1 MYNTDIP
8 SRAAL
13 PTPRQLHRSA
23 FFAACVAV
31 VLLFTAYLPA
41 EYGIDPT
48 GVGDLTGLTEMGKIK
63 TQLHEE
69 AEADR
74 LKESSM
80 TPTPEQRSNI
90 LESVF
95 AQLFI
100 GSAAAHEAGH
110 GNSMGAGAHGDA
122 MQEGKRMMA
131 AGRKDEMS
139 LTLKPGQ
146 GAEIKLRMKKG
157 AKATYSW
164 TVNGGTANYDMHG
177 DGPGGQEKSYKRGR
191 SVGGDEG
198 VLEAGFNGNHGWFWR
213 NRTRKPVTV
222 KLWVNGD
229 YADIKRMM

>member
-8 SRAAL
+8 SRAEL
-13 PTPRQLHRSA
+13 PTTKTLLRSTFIA
-23 FFAACVAV
+23 LAVAV
-31 VLLFTAYLPA
+31 ALLFTTVLPA

-48 GVGDLTGLTEMGKIK
+48 GIGRLTGLVEMGQIK
-63 TQLHEE
+63 TQLEEE

-74 LKESSM
+74 QKTSSRASV
-80 TPTPEQRSNI
+80 PEKRSSLI
-90 LESVF
+90 GPIF

-110 GNSMGAGAHGDA
+110 GNRMEADA
-122 MQEGKRMMA
+122 PETMPGTGQMKA
-131 AGRKDEMS
+131 AGRTDEMS

-157 AKATYSW
+157 AKANYSW
-164 TVNGGTANYDMHG
+164 SVHGGTANYDMHG
-177 DGPGGQEKSYKRGR
+177 DGPRGAAKSYKRGR
-191 SVGGDEG
+191 SVKGDDG
-198 VLEAGFNGNHGWFWR
+198 VLKAAFNGDHGWFWR

-222 KLWVNGD
+222 KLWTNGN

>member
-8 SRAAL
+8 SRSAL
-13 PTPRQLHRSA
+13 PTPMQLHRST
-23 FFAACVAV
+23 FIAACVAV
-31 VLLFTAYLPA
+31 VLVFTAYLPA

-48 GVGDLTGLTEMGKIK
+48 GIGGLTGLTEMGMIK

-74 LKESSM
+74 LKNSSPA
-80 TPTPEQRSNI
+80 PTPERRSNVA
-90 LESVF
+90 EFTF
-95 AQLFI
+95 AQLFS

-110 GNSMGAGAHGDA
+110 GNTLGAGAHRDA
-122 MQEGKRMMA
+122 IQGGERKMA

-164 TVNGGTANYDMHG
+164 IVTGGTANFDMHG
-177 DGPGGQEKSYKRGR
+177 DGRGGVEKSYKRGR
-191 SVGGDEG
+191 AVGGDEG
-198 VLEAGFNGNHGWFWR
+198 VLEAAFNGNHGWFWR

-229 YADIKRMM
+229 